1 MSDKTVIKPRP
12 GGRGAVKSA
21 PVEPTPVS
29 EADNDKTRM
38 SANVRSSE
46 QRERLQ
52 VLSVSDN
59 VLIDEAG
66 ALLSLVSP
74 IRSTRQHADVATF
87 KTQCTALITQ
97 YEQQLRHKGLASEL
111 IEQARYCMCAF
122 IDETVL
128 NTAWGGNSDWAQES
142 LLSTFHNET
151 FGGAYF
157 FTLLDAAIA
166 EPKTHLLLLELQYL
180 CLSFGFVGKMR
191 IEERGY
197 EKLEHY
203 RERAFKAIRSVRG
216 EPARE
221 LSPGWRSQ
229 VVAANQLTDEFP
241 LWVLASVVA
250 AALLGCYMLLNYQI
264 NQYSN
269 TVHRQL
275 NNLISWQQDSAEQP
289 ASAKARQDAIRLQQL
304 LQTEMRRDLLQARV
318 QVEHLGAV
326 GGAGDDLVVEF
337 VLDARIGLELA
348 HLGDVLHETELA
360 GQLTRSIDQR
370 GVAHQHMHDPAV
382 RVHQAELDA
391 QPFGVRHRAHP
402 VFLHPLQVVGV
413 HAVEPAEV
421 GELLALQP
429 EDLLQPSVH
438 MGEQTALVD
447 AEDAD
452 GEHAAHGGEER
463 LVLDLGGHLFRC
475 GEGVGGVQ
483 CRLEGQRQVG
493 MELHL
498 AVQRCH
504 AHLLRVALTQVLV
517 LGAQRAQLQLQRT
530 LALAHLAIVVATG
543 QARVRRRK
551 QGAHCLN
558 VPQGV
563 GKAV

>member
-21 PVEPTPVS
+21 PVEPTPLS

-304 LQTEMRRDLLQARV
+304 LQTEMRRDLLQVIELPDRVRIRVGLDQLFSPGSTGINEGFVPVASKIARALEGTQGRILV
-318 QVEHLGAV
+318 SGYTDDIPIFTSKYPSNWHLSLARANAMADTLASGADLRGRLWPEGHGDANPIAPNDSAANRALNRRVE
-326 GGAGDDLVVEF
+326 
-337 VLDARIGLELA
+337 I
-348 HLGDVLHETELA
+348 
-360 GQLTRSIDQR
+360 
-370 GVAHQHMHDPAV
+370 
-382 RVHQAELDA
+382 
-391 QPFGVRHRAHP
+391 
-402 VFLHPLQVVGV
+402 
-413 HAVEPAEV
+413 
-421 GELLALQP
+421 
-429 EDLLQPSVH
+429 DLLQ
-438 MGEQTALVD
+438 
-447 AEDAD
+447 
-452 GEHAAHGGEER
+452 
-463 LVLDLGGHLFRC
+463 
-475 GEGVGGVQ
+475 
-483 CRLEGQRQVG
+483 
-493 MELHL
+493 
-498 AVQRCH
+498 
-504 AHLLRVALTQVLV
+504 
-517 LGAQRAQLQLQRT
+517 
-530 LALAHLAIVVATG
+530 
-543 QARVRRRK
+543 
-551 QGAHCLN
+551 
-558 VPQGV
+558 
-563 GKAV
+563 